1 MSACAEDGGTLAN
14 HTGMTLDQIS
24 KLVAKPGL
32 GVQERCHRK
41 VTTERLQYRCARTA
55 GSLHHAVVSSL
66 EPQQAA
72 IVTQQQV
79 LLATTGQAVHSRKK
93 NRCCAALPVP
103 PLHANALSRVRSQR
117 LPAATG
123 RCCTGPASGGLAC
136 RSDPPARR
144 CTWPGPEWPARGLLR
159 ACRRPCMQDISQR
172 LTSMLIDVEARV
184 CPPSFGVC

>member
-14 HTGMTLDQIS
+14 HTGMTPDHTSQ
-24 KLVAKPGL
+24 LVAKSGL

-41 VTTERLQYRCARTA
+41 VTTERLLYRCARTA
-55 GSLHHAVVSSL
+55 GCLQHAVVSSL

-72 IVTQQQV
+72 IVTRRQV
-79 LLATTGQAVHSRKK
+79 LLATTGQAVHS
-93 NRCCAALPVP
+93 RCCAALPVP

-136 RSDPPARR
+136 RPDPPARR
-144 CTWPGPEWPARGLLR
+144 CTWPGPGWPAKGLLR
-159 ACRRPCMQDISQR
+159 ACRRPCMQDTSKR
-172 LTSMLIDVEARV
+172 LLSMLIDVEARV